1 MRLSATPSTPLAAG
15 TPPRAE
21 EDTGLLGVIE
31 PVLLSERV
39 PGEMLP
45 LPRVLRAQDLTVLC
59 LIAVFLITNVSLL
72 AGAGGAAFLFFG
84 LGFLFFLI
92 PSALVCAQ
100 LYRLFPGEGA
110 VYLWAQKAFGNFW
123 DMLLGF
129 FCHWWAGAFG
139 LIVEVGAIVTY
150 LQALNPSW
158 LQEPWQQGMVQI
170 VALLLA
176 LALCAVGQQQLQKL
190 INTVFLGY
198 LTLIVLIGLAGLVWL
213 LSGHPAQGDFTSQ
226 GWQITKANLPLFATV
241 ILSLLGMEVP
251 LNLGGELT
259 RRREGRR
266 YLLWATI
273 ITIVGYFIATFGI
286 LVVLPPQDATSPAL
300 LGEVFTSA
308 FGATLGGILGKLT
321 DVVLVIYFLCA
332 TAAFNLMFARLLVVT
347 GVDLRAPRSF
357 RRLNG
362 RGVPFQAMAFQ
373 VAFNVVIVAIL
384 FFLVPQ
390 LTAGNPIEAFVVFL
404 ITING
409 AGVVWELA
417 MVGLFLSGIVLFV
430 RYQRQLNGRWIAP
443 PLVMYAAA
451 VAGLLAS
458 CAAIFTIFFAGSP
471 LPDALGN
478 DQWVYFVALVVLGS
492 LALGAIWAFLAPE
505 PEDVIGLLA
514 HQQARP
520 DEALP
525 GQPLVRVSPPA
536 SRQPPLVR

>member
-1 MRLSATPSTPLAAG
+1 MPLTVGAS
-15 TPPRAE
+15 PQVE
-21 EDTGLLGVIE
+21 EDNGLLGAIE

-39 PGEMLP
+39 PGEMLA
-45 LPRVLRAQDLTVLC
+45 LPRVLSARDLTVLC
-59 LIAVFLITNVSLL
+59 LIAVFLITNVFFL
-72 AGAGGAAFLFFG
+72 AGAGGAAFVFFG

-100 LYRLFPGEGA
+100 LYRLFPGEGS

-139 LIVEVGAIVTY
+139 LIVEVGSIVTY
-150 LQALNPSW
+150 LQALNSSW
-158 LQEPWQQGMVQI
+158 LQESWQQGAVQI
-170 VALLLA
+170 IALLVALG
-176 LALCAVGQQQLQKL
+176 LCVMAQRQLQNL
-190 INTVFLGY
+190 INFVFAGY
-198 LTLIVLIGLAGLVWL
+198 LTLIVLIGLAGVVWL
-213 LSGHPAQGDFTSQ
+213 LGGHPAQGDFTSQ
-226 GWQITKANLPLFATV
+226 GWQISKANLPLFATV

-259 RRREGRR
+259 HRHEGRR
-266 YLLWATI
+266 YLLWATV

-286 LVVLPPQDATSPAL
+286 LVVLPPQDAQNPAL
-300 LGEVFTSA
+300 LGEVFSSA
-308 FGATLGGILGKLT
+308 FGATVGGFLGKLT
-321 DVVLVIYFLCA
+321 DVLLVVYFLIA
-332 TAAFNLMFARLLVVT
+332 TAAFNLMFSRLLVVT
-347 GVDLRAPRSF
+347 GVDLRAPRAF
-357 RRLNG
+357 RRLNQN
-362 RGVPFQAMAFQ
+362 GVPFRAMAFQ

-390 LTAGNPIEAFVVFL
+390 LTGGNPLEELAVFL

-417 MVGLFLSGIVLFV
+417 MVGLFLSAIVLFV
-430 RYQRQLNGRWIAP
+430 RYQRQLIGRWIAP
-443 PLVMYAAA
+443 PFVMFAAA

-471 LPDALGN
+471 LPDTLGN

-492 LALGAIWAFLAPE
+492 LALGAIWSFLAPE

-514 HQQARP
+514 LQQPKASMPPPERPPMQKVAPPPAR
-520 DEALP
+520 
-525 GQPLVRVSPPA
+525 QSPLVR
-536 SRQPPLVR
+536 

>member
-1 MRLSATPSTPLAAG
+1 MKAYSTLSTPPAVEAPSS
-15 TPPRAE
+15 TE

-31 PVLLSERV
+31 PVLLSEHV

-45 LPRVLRAQDLTVLC
+45 LPRVLSARDLTVLC

-72 AGAGGAAFLFFG
+72 AGAGGAAFVFFG
-84 LGFLFFLI
+84 LGFLCFLI

-176 LALCAVGQQQLQKL
+176 LMLCALGQRQLQNL
-190 INTVFLGY
+190 INFVFLGY
-198 LTLIVLIGLAGLVWL
+198 LALIVLIGLAGVVWL
-213 LSGHPAQGDFTSQ
+213 LGGHPAQGDFTSQ
-226 GWQITKANLPLFATV
+226 GWQISKANLPLFATV

-259 RRREGRR
+259 RRRDGGR
-266 YLLWATI
+266 YLLWATV

-286 LVVLPPQDATSPAL
+286 LVVLPPQDATQPVL
-300 LGEVFTSA
+300 LGNVFTSA
-308 FGATLGGILGKLT
+308 FGETVGGALSKLT
-321 DVVLVIYFLCA
+321 DVMLVVYFLCA

-347 GVDLRAPRSF
+347 GMDLRAPRSF
-357 RRLNG
+357 LRLNQN
-362 RGVPFQAMAFQ
+362 GVPFRAMAFQ

-384 FFLVPQ
+384 FFLVPR
-390 LTAGNPIEAFVVFL
+390 LTGGNPLEELAVFL
-404 ITING
+404 ITLNG

-417 MVGLFLSGIVLFV
+417 MVGLFLSGLVLFV
-430 RYQRQLNGRWIAP
+430 RYQRQLAGHWIAP

-458 CAAIFTIFFAGSP
+458 CASIFIIFFAGSP

-478 DQWVYFVALVVLGS
+478 DQWVYFVALVVLFS

-505 PEDVIGLLA
+505 PEDVMGLLA
-514 HQQARP
+514 LQQSQPA
-520 DEALP
+520 EAASAP
-525 GQPLVRVSPPA
+525 PLVRVTPPA
-536 SRQPPLVR
+536 TRHSPLMR